1 MALKV
6 FISYSHRDE
15 TYKETL
21 DEHLSLLKRN
31 EIIDTWNDRRLI
43 AGQKWEDEISESLS
57 ESDVI
62 IFLVSSSFISSDY
75 CYGIEMKKALELHK
89 SGNSIV
95 VPLIIRPC
103 DWTSAEF
110 GSIQGLPKDAIPVS
124 KWENEDDAWLNAVNG
139 IKRLIGN
146 ISEKKTNHFVI
157 FIDFSKQ
164 RHFKMVG

>member
-1 MALKV
+1 
-6 FISYSHRDE
+6 
-15 TYKETL
+15 
-21 DEHLSLLKRN
+21 
-31 EIIDTWNDRRLI
+31 
-43 AGQKWEDEISESLS
+43 
-57 ESDVI
+57 
-62 IFLVSSSFISSDY
+62 
-75 CYGIEMKKALELHK
+75 MKKALELHK

-157 FIDFSKQ
+157 FTDFSKQ

>member
-57 ESDVI
+57 SQM
-62 IFLVSSSFISSDY
+62 L
-75 CYGIEMKKALELHK
+75 L
-89 SGNSIV
+89 
-95 VPLIIRPC
+95 
-103 DWTSAEF
+103 
-110 GSIQGLPKDAIPVS
+110 
-124 KWENEDDAWLNAVNG
+124 
-139 IKRLIGN
+139 
-146 ISEKKTNHFVI
+146 
-157 FIDFSKQ
+157 FSL
-164 RHFKMVG
+164 

>member
-62 IFLVSSSFISSDY
+62 IFLVSSSFISSDS
-75 CYGIEMKKALELHK
+75 CYALEVNK
-89 SGNSIV
+89 SCNSIV

-146 ISEKKTNHFVI
+146 ISEKKN
-157 FIDFSKQ
+157 
-164 RHFKMVG
+164 